1 MSRNGRQ
8 PRCQK
13 PIVLT
18 TIRQLLAV
26 ERPGRLRG
34 YGYLFLMTVANS
46 ALEVIGIAM
55 VLPLI
60 AIVANPASI
69 DTYPWLQSFKAV
81 LVLTDWSDM
90 VVALCGVFLA
100 VILIKNVYAILFSY
114 VLLTFVTKG
123 AEDLSRRLFNYY
135 LGLPYLRFLQRN
147 SAEMIN
153 AITRQARGAYTVVST
168 ALITL
173 WADAAVAVSI
183 FGFLML
189 ERPEVVIS
197 SLAIAV
203 PLFVLQN
210 RIYARR
216 LIDAGAGLL
225 QASEQQIF
233 SLQDSFRSVREVRIY
248 GRVGYVLDA
257 FQKIQEGFSHN
268 WMTTQILSRLPAL
281 VAEVVLAFCVS
292 AALIY
297 LVLSQEDI
305 GGIFSTL
312 GLLAAALHRLVP
324 VLNRMLNNANLL
336 NEHRTAIA
344 ALNADISEADRLA
357 ADESPACPLAI
368 PFQQAIELDRLSFRF
383 PNSRESILTDA
394 SLRIER
400 GQIIGLAGRTGSG
413 KSTLVNLL
421 AGLFDPTS
429 GRVLVDGRDIQGSQ
443 REWQRNIAYVP
454 QTVFI
459 SDSSVRE
466 NVALGAPDR
475 VPDDKRIWTILDQ
488 VKLRSVVERMPDGL
502 STRLGELGTRLSGG
516 QAQRLGL
523 ARALYTDRP
532 VIVLDEATSAL
543 DNVTEREIGSVI
555 SGLRGARTVILIAHR
570 LQTLRMCDRI
580 VFLDGGRVA
589 AVDTFEQ
596 LTKQAPDFFI
606 ETDRREGLNNEDGML
621 PGSKSIQPEGA

>member
-1 MSRNGRQ
+1 M
-8 PRCQK
+8 
-13 PIVLT
+13 LT

-26 ERPGRLRG
+26 EQSGRLRG

-60 AIVANPASI
+60 ALVANPASI
-69 DTYPWLQSFKAV
+69 DAYPFLQSFKDV
-81 LVLTDWSDM
+81 LVLTDWSEM
-90 VVALCGVFLA
+90 VVVLCGAFLA
-100 VILIKNVYAILFSY
+100 IILIKNIYAVLFSY

-123 AEDLSRRLFNYY
+123 AEDLTRRLFDYY

-183 FGFLML
+183 LGFLMV
-189 ERPEVVIS
+189 ERPEVVLS
-197 SLAIAV
+197 CLAIAV

-216 LIDAGAGLL
+216 LIDAGASLL

-233 SLQDSFRSVREVRIY
+233 SLQDSFRSIREVRIY
-248 GRVGYVLDA
+248 GRIAYVLDA
-257 FQKIQEGFSHN
+257 FQKIQERFSRS

-324 VLNRMLNNANLL
+324 VLNRMLNNANLM
-336 NEHRTAIA
+336 NEHRAAIA
-344 ALNADISEADRLA
+344 ALHADILEADRLA
-357 ADESPACPLAI
+357 ANGVAEWLPAI
-368 PFQQAIELDRLSFRF
+368 PFSQAIELDRLSFRF
-383 PNSRESILTDA
+383 PDSGESILTDV
-394 SLRIER
+394 SLRIGM

-429 GRVLVDGRDIQGSQ
+429 GRVLVDGRDIQGCQ

-466 NVALGAPDR
+466 NVALGAPHR
-475 VPDDKRIWTILDQ
+475 VPDDQRIWAVLDQ
-488 VKLRSVVERMPDGL
+488 VKLRSIVEAMPDGL

-555 SGLRGARTVILIAHR
+555 SALRGHRTVILIAHR
-570 LQTLRMCDRI
+570 LQTLRLCDRI

-589 AVDTFEQ
+589 AVDSFER
-596 LTKQAPDFFI
+596 LTKQVSEFFV
-606 ETDRREGLNNEDGML
+606 ETDQRDVMSDG
-621 PGSKSIQPEGA
+621 GGRAAASNSSQSERF